1 MGKLYSGF
9 YADKLLRHF
18 SPSCSGISCTYYNN
32 IRAVGFGRKHVFPE
46 QRVSP
51 IVIGHHQDLSFYQ
64 VRGKPENADSEI
76 SMPYLKEY
84 LLIPTKTG
92 KLVFVSDDHTHAAFA
107 WALAKE
113 TGIIGENAVL
123 IHIDSHPDHDPC
135 RASSRGLKGFPLS
148 LKEIASIT
156 WEEVEICNFIDFGQ
170 RIGAI
175 DPHALFYFIHPFFNG
190 RGIETKKFYS
200 DSDNN
205 YTSSC
210 LDLTE
215 LSLEKYREAIDKS
228 RREGKPVVLDLD
240 LDFFC
245 PHYNHPE
252 DPKYNKEADIER
264 IIEIARQADFITIA
278 TSPSYFL
285 VPNQQQETRH
295 LIQRIVSSL

>member
-1 MGKLYSGF
+1 MSRIEAARAVAARYRGVIGTAILGKLYSGF

-64 VRGKPENADSEI
+64 V
-76 SMPYLKEY
+76 
-84 LLIPTKTG
+84 TG

-240 LDFFC
+240 LAFFC

-264 IIEIARQADFITIA
+264 IIEIARQADFITIS